1 MKKPLYTILILLS
14 LAGCGKKKTTER
26 VQVDT
31 GYYVLEPNTPALEI
45 DYCIVK
51 NGKPIPIAIYLPFT
65 PLSGGDIGKAEG
77 VR

>member
-1 MKKPLYTILILLS
+1 MKKIYTILILLS
-14 LAGCGKKKTTER
+14 LVGCGKKKPAEQ
-26 VQVDT
+26 VYVDT
-31 GYYVLEPNTPALEI
+31 GYYVPEPNTQALEI

-51 NGKPIPIAIYLPFT
+51 NGKPIPTVIYLPFT